1 MPDRRVP
8 LWVHAVGLGAALLVL
23 TAWVRTDV
31 SYSVD
36 EPAAI
41 IQAQLL
47 AAGDGWL
54 LPNPLPSIDPAGDQP
69 YLVLSDRGD
78 EGTAPYAKHP
88 AYPALLALADRI
100 GGQTAM
106 VLLSVAGALAA
117 AVLTAR
123 IARRIDPALEVWTLW
138 AAGLASPLFFDSQL
152 VIAHTLGTAA
162 AAVGVLA
169 ALRLRRRWSW
179 AAAVGGGA
187 ALVAATVVRTEAV
200 LFAVVLAAALAAG
213 GVRGRDG
220 RRVATGVTWVGA
232 AGLAVLADRWLLA
245 RITGAPVSGLSTAA
259 GRDALEFLATRVSST
274 ATMLLAPG
282 EAWATEAQL
291 ALFLV
296 LVSAIAL
303 GVVLRRPTASP
314 VAVGLAGG
322 GLVAAALAPFLL
334 SNPAATPGILIVFP
348 ALTVGLLTVN
358 REVWEHVVTGWL
370 LRVGGAYALLV
381 ALTQYAQAG
390 GVEWGARY
398 LAVALPVLV
407 PAAVASVSAALRRT
421 ALPTRRVALGCLVAG
436 SLATTGLAAWSLR
449 YTHDATR
456 RFAGRITEAAAQAPG
471 PDLGD
476 GDRRPIVLATWFA
489 VGRLTSVP
497 GPDVRGLTVTDPR
510 QVPELG
516 RRLREAG
523 VERFVLVSE
532 EPGDL
537 DALAPWYH
545 RATTTGDGRI
555 VVMEAGPG
563 AGA

>member
-8 LWVHAVGLGAALLVL
+8 LWAHALGLAAALLAL

-41 IQAQLL
+41 IQAKLL

-54 LPNPLPSIDPAGDQP
+54 LPNPLPSIDPEGDHP
-69 YLVLSDRGD
+69 YLVLSDEG
-78 EGTAPYAKHP
+78 EKGTAPYAKHP
-88 AYPALLALADRI
+88 VYPAVLAVADRV

-106 VLLSVAGALAA
+106 VLLSVAGALVA

-123 IARRIDPALEVWTLW
+123 IARRIDPALEVWSLW
-138 AAGLASPLFFDSQL
+138 AAGVASPLFFDSQL
-152 VIAHTLGTAA
+152 VIAHTLGAA
-162 AAVGVLA
+162 AAGAAVLA
-169 ALRLRRRWSW
+169 ALSLRRRWSW
-179 AAAVGGGA
+179 AAAGGGA
-187 ALVAATVVRTEAV
+187 AALIAATMVRTEAV

-213 GVRGRDG
+213 GVRGRDR
-220 RRVATGVTWVGA
+220 RRVAAGGAWAGA
-232 AGLAVLADRWLLA
+232 AVLAVLADRSLLA
-245 RITGAPVSGLSTAA
+245 RITGAPVSGLNTAA
-259 GRDALEFLATRVSST
+259 GRDALEFLATRASST

-282 EAWATEAQL
+282 EGWAAEPQT

-296 LVSAIAL
+296 LVAAL
-303 GVVLRRPTASP
+303 GLGLLLRRSTASP

-322 GLVAAALAPFLL
+322 ALVAAALAPFLL
-334 SNPAATPGILIVFP
+334 GAPAATPGILIVFP
-348 ALTVGLLTVN
+348 VLTVGLLTLD
-358 REVWEHVVTGWL
+358 REVWDHVVTGWL
-370 LRVGGAYALLV
+370 LRVGGAYVVLV

-407 PAAVASVSAALRRT
+407 PVAVASVAAALRRMP
-421 ALPTRRVALGCLVAG
+421 APPRRVALGCLVAA
-436 SLATTGLAAWSLR
+436 SLATTGLAVWSLR

-456 RFAGRITEAAAQAPG
+456 RFVGRLSEAAAQAPG
-471 PDLGD
+471 PELGD

-497 GPDVRGLTVTDPR
+497 GPPVRGLTVVDPR
-510 QVPELG
+510 DVPDVG
-516 RRLREAG
+516 RRLHEAG

-532 EPGDL
+532 EAGDL

-545 RATTTGDGRI
+545 RAATGGDGRI
-555 VVMEAGPG
+555 VVMEAGPRPG
-563 AGA
+563 S